1 MQRIKLLLVLT
12 AALIISAPA
21 TSGAVDVPEGAT
33 VHFLGDSIFKGWGF
47 HQYDYPSDLC
57 RVQDI
62 CTLLLSEN
70 VESPVTINRVYRE
83 GENLGMTP
91 WAVVTKLVGTGEI
104 GPNDWVIYED
114 AADARLYRDYRTEL
128 DLIHNAAQGD
138 GRTVIFMTMFDYAAG
153 GATFNQYDRPTDD
166 VPVKTIN
173 DAIRDAGVALGN
185 EVIDMNAMMDG
196 YRAYL
201 TGNGWGSP
209 VFYDDGGVHPNVYG
223 NAMMAFRLLRTMGY
237 DIDDWDITAVEDQF
251 MHPSAGGDVSDMTL
265 YPWQWPNDPTDA
277 QRRVLVQTA
286 LTMSDLPAKP
296 AVVSGYEVGYVTTGT
311 ANASQSVPEPSST
324 MLIICGMIALVVVSR
339 RRARGMI
346 R

>member
-1 MQRIKLLLVLT
+1 MQRINLLLVLT
-12 AALIISAPA
+12 AALIVAAPA
-21 TSGAVDVPEGAT
+21 TSDAIDVPEGAT

-70 VESPVTINRVYRE
+70 VESPVTINRILRE
-83 GENLGMTP
+83 GDNLGMTP
-91 WAVVTKLVGTGEI
+91 WDVVTKLVGTGEI

-138 GRTVIFMTMFDYAAG
+138 GRTVLFMTMFDYASG
-153 GATFNQYDRPTDD
+153 GATFNQYDRLTND

-201 TGNGWGSP
+201 IGNGWGSP

-223 NAMMAFRLLRTMGY
+223 NTMMAFRLLRTMGY
-237 DIDDWDITAVEDQF
+237 DIDTWDITAVEDQF
-251 MHPSAGGDVSDMTL
+251 LHPSAGDVSAMTL

-277 QRRVLVQTA
+277 QRRVLVQTGLA
-286 LTMSDLPAKP
+286 MSALPAEP
-296 AVVSGYEVGYVTTGT
+296 AVVSGYELGYVTTG
-311 ANASQSVPEPSST
+311 AAHVSQGIPEPSSIV
-324 MLIICGMIALVVVSR
+324 LIICGVIGIVVVSHRCER
-339 RRARGMI
+339 RMI